1 MSTHET
7 RTAPRRW
14 VTVSQG
20 SMADVL
26 VLQGLLES
34 NGFPTMLRDMNI
46 KVVDP
51 FITGGNAFAVDLQ
64 VPDIDASEALKVLA
78 WRPDGEESAAA
89 PPQAVVAAESEMED
103 SAETA
108 VRALGNRI
116 RFAALLTFSAPFAL
130 LLAPRY
136 FRAVRR
142 LGRKPDGHAWT
153 IAALVYAALLLVLAA
168 FAFVGVR

>member
-7 RTAPRRW
+7 QTAPRRW

-64 VPDIDASEALKVLA
+64 VPDIDASEALKVLE
-78 WRPDGEESAAA
+78 WRPAGEHPAS
-89 PPQAVVAAESEMED
+89 VATTNEPEDELEDPAE
-103 SAETA
+103 AA

-116 RFAALLTFSAPFAL
+116 RFASLLGFSAPYAL
-130 LLAPRY
+130 WLAPRY
-136 FRAVRR
+136 LRAVQR
-142 LGRKPDGHAWT
+142 LGHKPEGHAWT
-153 IAALVYAALLLVLAA
+153 IAAIAFSFVFFASSAAIWIGRL
-168 FAFVGVR
+168 